1 MHITKKALME
11 RTKMSDLEAAR
22 WMNSLRNTTYANGG
36 KVVRIIRNGVVTDQ
50 YVGGVP
56 KYGK

>member
-1 MHITKKALME
+1 MHINKQNIME
-11 RTKMSDLEAAR
+11 RTKMSELEAAR

-36 KVVRIIRNGVVTDQ
+36 KVVRVIRNGVVTDQ

-56 KYGK
+56 RRAK